1 MTHLDLFEKWL
12 SCKHLT
18 REVAC
23 NELILYVLEK
33 NDIPVQVLKP
43 ILEKFIKKLEL
54 RWKPCHRDRRKFFVK
69 NEDWLKLPIKLHQ
82 KEDYN
87 ASPRPSVQGRP
98 QKPFQELCKRSQ
110 QMRVKDLVST
120 TSIEKLSFA
129 TQVSLRKCG
138 KRSAAD
144 IVKDVTQQTSP
155 KRAKSYK
162 RAYSSAQS
170 GDQKVLP
177 LTPEEALSLIITT
190 KSSKSTYLAYRAVAK
205 QCKANIYPAWNT
217 ILSAKQ
223 ACYPD
228 KNAIIVNEVEAEIKL
243 QDLLDL
249 TIRRI
254 CELQAE
260 VIEQYSSDKLVLFC
274 KWGIDGSSG
283 QSNCRQL
290 VKNCK
295 DDSSVLICSLVPIQL
310 RDLND
315 DTKILWQN
323 PVPSSTKFCR
333 PIKFKFCKET
343 PETTLTETENI
354 KNQINDLHDFWYNG
368 KNIKFKLVLSML
380 DGKICNVLSGTK
392 STLSCYICKA
402 TPNEMNN
409 LQNVNMKTPIIDNL
423 DFGLSSLHTWIRFFE
438 CCLHIGYRMEIK
450 CWQARKD
457 NKSKMKERKKL
468 IIDRC
473 RKELGILVDQPKPG
487 YGTTNTGNTARV
499 FFRNAE
505 KAADITGVDKEII
518 QRFHIILQTISSGYE
533 IDTQKFKK
541 FTTETAEKYVELYSW
556 YYMPTSLHKILI
568 HGADIISHA
577 ILPIGQL
584 GEEAQEAKNK
594 DFKFV
599 REHRTRKDSAYHT
612 NEDLLNYLLL
622 SSDPMISQI
631 CLKKKHDKNKLK
643 LDPEAINLLKC
654 PSIFN
659 TSTSAEVDSSSDSE

>member
-1 MTHLDLFEKWL
+1 M
-12 SCKHLT
+12 
-18 REVAC
+18 
-23 NELILYVLEK
+23 
-33 NDIPVQVLKP
+33 
-43 ILEKFIKKLEL
+43 
-54 RWKPCHRDRRKFFVK
+54 
-69 NEDWLKLPIKLHQ
+69 KLPIKLDQ
-82 KEDYN
+82 TENYT
-87 ASPRPSVQGRP
+87 ATPGPSVQGRP
-98 QKPFQELCKRSQ
+98 RKPFEELCKRSQ
-110 QMRVKDLVST
+110 QMKVKDLVST
-120 TSIEKLSFA
+120 RKTEELSFA
-129 TQVSLRKCG
+129 AQVSLRKCG
-138 KRSAAD
+138 KRTAAY
-144 IVKDVTQQTSP
+144 IVKDVTQNTSP

-162 RAYSSAQS
+162 RAYSSALSDGQEA
-170 GDQKVLP
+170 LA

-190 KSSKSTYLAYRAVAK
+190 KSSKSTYLDYRAAAK
-205 QCKANIYPAWNT
+205 QCKVNIYPAWSK

-228 KNAIIVNEVEAEIKL
+228 KNSIKVNEIGGEIKL

-260 VIEQYSSDKLVLFC
+260 VIQLYSSDKLVLFC
-274 KWGIDGSSG
+274 KWGIDGTSG
-283 QSNCRQL
+283 QSNYRQL

-315 DTKILWQN
+315 QSKILWKN

-343 PETTLTETENI
+343 PETTLTETEHI
-354 KNQINDLHDFWYNG
+354 KKQINDLHDFSYDG
-368 KNIKFKLVLSML
+368 KTIKYKLVLTML
-380 DGKICNVLSGTK
+380 DGKVCNVLTGTK

-402 TPNEMNN
+402 TPKEMNN
-409 LQNVNMKTPIIDNL
+409 LNVKMKTPIIDNL
-423 DFGLSSLHTWIRFFE
+423 DFGLSSLHAWIRFFE
-438 CCLHIGYRMEIK
+438 CCLHLGYRMEIK

-457 NKSKMKERKKL
+457 NKSKMEERKKL

-505 KAADITGVDKEII
+505 KAADITGVDIEII
-518 QRFHIILQTISSGYE
+518 HRFHIILQTISSGYE
-533 IDTQKFKK
+533 IDAEKFEKY
-541 FTTETAEKYVELYSW
+541 TMETAEKYIKLYSW
-556 YYMPTSLHKILI
+556 YYMPISVHKILI

-631 CLKKKHDKNKLK
+631 SLKKKRDKNKIQ
-643 LDPEAINLLKC
+643 LDSEAMDLLKC
-654 PSIFN
+654 TLIFD
-659 TSTSAEVDSSSDSE
+659 TSTSTEVDSSSDSE